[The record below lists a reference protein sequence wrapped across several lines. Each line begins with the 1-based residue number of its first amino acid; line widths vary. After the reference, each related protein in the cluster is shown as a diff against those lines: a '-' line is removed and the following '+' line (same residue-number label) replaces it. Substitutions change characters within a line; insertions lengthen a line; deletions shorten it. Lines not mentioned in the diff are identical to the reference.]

1 MGFSHQDAN
10 ALNKARACGFN
21 NALHRVPDDNWP
33 MMRIECIAAPTC
45 NNPAEVLQDAVAS
58 AHRSTEK
65 LTVWL
70 DVTAPSMPQYVLD
83 AIRKLYAFGAGIVVT
98 HNGECSH
105 GSNAGLVDPTF
116 QALIKGANQSG
127 PRLWHPLH
135 QEYVRTSGLPMA
147 ADFV

>member
-1 MGFSHQDAN
+1 
-10 ALNKARACGFN
+10 
-21 NALHRVPDDNWP
+21 